1 MENTIIITKIA
12 DTYGFGIRKDN
23 GDRVYIPSSIAMNFD
38 LSLNSQYKAR
48 LHVNEHDRVGNVPWF
63 AGFIFT
69 NDVIDAADEDEPKQ
83 PTPKEETREQMIG
96 YILELLSNEGA
107 FSTSEMSKILRKRF
121 STADAYIA
129 RELFVK
135 LFNEGRVVK
144 ADIHKSPDQKRASA
158 TIWAVAVEDIIGEGH
173 DIDELQVA
181 AQ

>member
-69 NDVIDAADEDEPKQ
+69 NDVIDAADEDEPEQ
-83 PTPKEETREQMIG
+83 PAPQVETKEQMVKF
-96 YILELLSNEGA
+96 ILATLNHEGA
-107 FSTSEMSKILRKRF
+107 FSTSEMSKMLQNRF
-121 STADAYIA
+121 TTANAYTA